1 MKVKMTADWT
11 DKDGYPKEGDVLE
24 VSDVVYDY
32 GEVDYFECKWRGEPI
47 AVYPYECE
55 VIN

>member
-1 MKVKMTADWT
+1 MTADWA